1 MQMKPVSWT
10 KKRVR
15 LECQE
20 CGARKKLEWLSYLL
34 ALESGATVE
43 CARCGAHQPVGDR
56 RAVQAPVELERR
68 MPIHV

>member
-20 CGARKKLEWLSYLL
+20 CGAKKKLEWLSYLL
-34 ALESGATVE
+34 ALDSGAMVE
-43 CARCGAHQPVGDR
+43 CARCGAHQTVGDR
-56 RAVQAPVELERR
+56 RMVQAPVDDERR
-68 MPIHV
+68 IPIHV

>member
-1 MQMKPVSWT
+1 MQMKPVRWT

-34 ALESGATVE
+34 ALESGAAVQ
-43 CARCGAHQPVGDR
+43 CARCGTHQTVGDR
-56 RAVQAPVELERR
+56 RLAEAPVEVERR